1 MTDKPKRIV
10 VLGLG
15 NPILTDDAV
24 GLRITERLQELLAG
38 EPIPGTTILQSTRA
52 GFELIDLL
60 TGFHHALIIDALD
73 LPKPE
78 PGRLRRLDL
87 AEFAGCARLI
97 AAHEISL
104 NQAFDLANRM
114 QVPMPQEVEIFA
126 IEAGEVRELSE
137 EMTPAVAA
145 VVDPIARQVHARLAE
160 LSALYGLVEDDG
172 DPSDQRRAY
181 YSP

>member
-24 GLRITERLQELLAG
+24 GLKITERLQALLA
-38 EPIPGTTILQSTRA
+38 ESPVPGVTVLESTRA

-73 LPKPE
+73 LPEPE

-104 NQAFDLANRM
+104 NQAFELAQRI
-114 QVPMPQEVEIFA
+114 QVPMPSEVEIFA
-126 IEAGEVRELSE
+126 IEAAEVRALSE

-145 VVDPIARQVHARLAE
+145 VVDPVAQQVHARLSE
-160 LSALYGLVEDDG
+160 LSSLYDLEDDDG